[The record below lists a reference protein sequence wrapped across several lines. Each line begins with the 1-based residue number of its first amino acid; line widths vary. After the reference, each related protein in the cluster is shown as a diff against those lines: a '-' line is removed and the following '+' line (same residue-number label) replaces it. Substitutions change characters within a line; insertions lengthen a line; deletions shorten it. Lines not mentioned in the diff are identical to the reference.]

1 MKKLGIENLL
11 TEEEEALLE
20 QLTNLKEIPQYEI
33 SPKLDETLRDYQ
45 KNGHRWIQFLY
56 EHQFGACLADD
67 MGLGKTIQVISFLQS
82 NPGKKVLI
90 ACPVSILLN
99 WQQEFKKFSN
109 LPIQIYHGPERNLS
123 DEINITLTSYG
134 VLKKEYNHEFFR
146 QNFDIMVLD
155 EVQMLKNIRSL
166 GAIAARSLNA
176 NFTICLTGTPVENEI
191 GEFFNIMDLAVPGLW
206 GNINSVKTKKRL
218 QEKQI
223 VRHNAKP
230 FILRRTKDQ
239 VLDDL
244 PEKIEQQSI
253 LSFSKEEQ
261 NFYNN
266 LKEVIKAEIQEA
278 PKNRKYG
285 LILRGLLKLRQS
297 CLWQPTEIKPHDGH
311 EHHLH
316 APGKLSSKIHFLLSQ
331 LEQIILEGHQVLV
344 FSQFTSYLDLIQQ
357 EVTSRH
363 WKYSRIDGS
372 YNVNKR
378 QKEIKKF
385 QDGETQVFL
394 ISLKAGG
401 VG

>member
-1 MKKLGIENLL
+1 
-11 TEEEEALLE
+11 
-20 QLTNLKEIPQYEI
+20 
-33 SPKLDETLRDYQ
+33 
-45 KNGHRWIQFLY
+45 
-56 EHQFGACLADD
+56 

-109 LPIQIYHGPERNLS
+109 LPIQIYHGLERNLS

-266 LKEVIKAEIQEA
+266 LKEVIKAEIQDA

-297 CLWQPTEIKPHDGH
+297 CLWQPTESKPHDGH

-363 WKYSRIDGS
+363 WKYS
-372 YNVNKR
+372 N
-378 QKEIKKF
+378 
-385 QDGETQVFL
+385 
-394 ISLKAGG
+394 
-401 VG
+401 